1 MKLTLK
7 KINCILTTSLIACS
21 LFGIT
26 QAQSNTINNPLTS
39 NATLHR
45 ADNIQKIETIIST
58 IDKPNVAPIYKNNK
72 PNRIT
77 STLKKQTD
85 TERSFRWF
93 TSDEVKSP
101 VVMVDTHPDMKNA
114 TAYPAETAIVESHYL
129 ERDKDG
135 FFIYKVLDDKNNVVR
150 YFTDAGITDIKWE
163 PKKEAKNKNEK
174 VAIDIIPVKE
184 VIYSAD
190 ISGLS
195 PDTVYYYKVGDKN
208 GELSQIGQFKTSSS
222 PQKPFSFIQYT
233 DTQNAYWNEH
243 IRNEA
248 QFGADTLQQAQ
259 KKAPDAEFVIHTG
272 DIVEVSEVEDEWV
285 DLMSQSQNSL
295 LKMSIA
301 PVSGNH
307 DEYGLNTTDLYL
319 NKFNDHFNV
328 DSAGKI
334 DGGSYYSFDYNNA
347 HFIVLNTN
355 DYKNKEK
362 KALSKEQL
370 KWLEND
376 VKQAREKGAK
386 WVILNYHKP
395 LFSKSYHSLQD
406 EDVQNVREDFM
417 KLIDQLD
424 IDLALQGHDHVF
436 SRTKSLKYADK
447 ADSFVNAKID
457 NAQFTYDENNYKKLI
472 SPSGTTF
479 VIPNTGGT
487 KAYDA
492 IFNKPLKHIHE
503 MRPKLNWLTQEQL
516 DHYNNLFEVGYQPQN
531 SERFKTKHENYRD
544 SSVQNFA
551 VYTIDNNQLTGEIY
565 QVAGDL
571 SKGEKRS
578 VELID
583 KFYIEK

>member
-21 LFGIT
+21 LFGFSH
-26 QAQSNTINNPLTS
+26 AQSNITNNPLTS

-45 ADNIQKIETIIST
+45 ADNIHKIETIIGT

-93 TSDEVKSP
+93 TSDVVKSP
-101 VVMVDTHPDMKNA
+101 VVMIDTHPDMKNA
-114 TAYPAETAIVESHYL
+114 TAYPAETATVESHYL

-135 FFIYKVLDDKNNVVR
+135 FFIYKVIDDKNNVVR

-163 PKKEAKNKNEK
+163 PKKEVKNKNEK

-190 ISGLS
+190 INGLS
-195 PDTVYYYKVGDKN
+195 PETVYYYQVGDKN

-248 QFGADTLQQAQ
+248 QFGADTIQQAQ
-259 KKAPDAEFVIHTG
+259 EKAPDAEFVIHTG
-272 DIVEVSEVEDEWV
+272 DIVEIGEVEDEWV

-295 LKMSIA
+295 LKMSFV

-355 DYKNKEK
+355 DYKNEK
-362 KALSKEQL
+362 KKSLSKEQL

-376 VKQAREKGAK
+376 VKQARKKGAE
-386 WVILNYHKP
+386 WVILSYHKP

-447 ADSFVNAKID
+447 VDSFVNAKID

-492 IFNKPLKHIHE
+492 IFNKPLTHIHE

-516 DHYNNLFEVGYQPQN
+516 EHYNNLFEVGYQPQN

-565 QVAGDL
+565 QVTGDL